1 MAGNNFTPE
10 ITEIAQKLYTES
22 GSYYRAAKRLGNPT
36 LRAQLHRILNE
47 KSFKPSEE
55 FIKSLWEWA
64 EIKPLVIQ
72 AWPGSQMFGAS
83 EDGLVNIN
91 RVVAIVIMPPE
102 EWKRHSITCTV
113 CGTTC
118 PRWSSTQKYCE
129 KHSWQTSEGRSYWK
143 ECRQRARQERKAK
156 AAL

>member
-1 MAGNNFTPE
+1 MAGNNHSPKL
-10 ITEIAQKLYTES
+10 TEIAQKLYTES
-22 GSYYRAAKRLGNPT
+22 GSYYSAAKRLGNPT
-36 LRAQLHRILNE
+36 LRAQLHRVLNE
-47 KSFKPSEE
+47 DSFRPSED
-55 FIKSLWEWA
+55 FVKSLWEWA

-102 EWKRHSITCTV
+102 EWKRHSMECAV
-113 CGTTC
+113 CHEPC

-129 KHSWQTSEGRSYWK
+129 KHSWQTPEGR
-143 ECRQRARQERKAK
+143 RFQREKR